1 MFVDETAEQKALRV
15 ELRAYFAKLITPEVL
30 AATRDVESGAMYHR
44 LIRQMGKD
52 GWLGIGWPKEYGGQ
66 GRAASEQ
73 VIFFEEA
80 LLAGAPI
87 PFVTL
92 NTVGPAIMALG
103 SDEHKKKFLP
113 GILRGEV
120 HFAIGYSEPEAGT
133 DLAALTTTAARDGD
147 DYVINGTKCF
157 TSGAEGADY
166 IWLAARTDPAAPKHK
181 GLTIFIVDTK
191 QPGFSVS
198 PIHTVGGV
206 RTNMTYYDNV
216 RVPASMVVGTV
227 NGGWR
232 LITAQLN
239 HERIGLAA
247 FGVKALG
254 LYNDTLAW
262 ARASLTEDGRPVIE
276 QPWVQIALA
285 EAYCR
290 LKAMRVMNARMTW
303 ELEQGRLDPARASA
317 AKVYGTECVIEV
329 YRLLLG
335 VVGPVGAIEADSPGA
350 ILNGGLE
357 RQYRA
362 CQINTFG
369 GGVNEIQREIVAMLG
384 LGMPRVPR

>member
-1 MFVDETAEQKALRV
+1 MFVDETPEQKALRA
-15 ELRAYFAKLITPEVL
+15 ELRAYFATLITPEVR
-30 AATRDVESGAMYHR
+30 AATRHVESGEVYHR

-52 GWLGIGWPKEYGGQ
+52 GWLGIGWPREYGGQ
-66 GRAASEQ
+66 GRSAGEQ
-73 VIFFEEA
+73 LIFFEEA

-92 NTVGPAIMALG
+92 NTVGPALMTLG
-103 SDEHKKKFLP
+103 SDAHKQMFLP
-113 GILRGEV
+113 GILSGEI

-133 DLAALTTTAARDGD
+133 DLASLTTTAVRDGD
-147 DYVINGTKCF
+147 DYVVNGTKCF

-166 IWLAARTDPAAPKHK
+166 IWLAARTDPDAPKHK
-181 GLTIFIVDTK
+181 GLTILIVDTK
-191 QPGFSVS
+191 LPGFSVS
-198 PIHTVGGV
+198 PIHTVGGM

-216 RVPASMVVGTV
+216 RVPVSMTVGAV

-239 HERIGLAA
+239 HERVALAA

-254 LYNDTLAW
+254 LYNDVLGW
-262 ARASLTEDGRPVIE
+262 ARENLAEDGRPVIE
-276 QPWVQIALA
+276 QPWVQLALA

-290 LKAMRVMNARMTW
+290 LKAMRVMNARMAW
-303 ELEQGRLDPARASA
+303 ELEQGEVDPARASA

-329 YRLLLG
+329 YRLLTG
-335 VVGPVGAIEADSPGA
+335 VVGPAAAIQEGFPGA
-350 ILNGGLE
+350 VLSGELE
-357 RQYRA
+357 RQYRL

-369 GGVNEIQREIVAMLG
+369 GGVNEIQREIVSMLG